1 MRKGIGKGIIR
12 LVVSLF
18 YSFLGLSLLILI
30 GCGDPSGDPT
40 ATLTLT
46 ADKTTGVVQGESVII
61 TATVIR
67 AVGQKTGATGAVEAT
82 ETPGATEAVTT
93 GPAYLENVNF
103 TLLTANGGSINPRT
117 RKTDIN
123 GVATTV
129 YTAGYNDYDDEIQAK
144 LDNGTTAFLFINK
157 TGTTITVTAS
167 PTSVSAGQA
176 SVVTA
181 TLTGNN
187 AGVTV
192 TFTMPVNNSGGHL
205 SASSA
210 VTDGSGQAQVSYTA
224 GSNSPT
230 QSVSDTVQAS
240 AGSISGTVAITRT
253 GTATTALSI
262 TVAASPASVSAG
274 HVSIVT
280 ATVTGDDNVGVTVT
294 FSLSVNNSGAT
305 LSATSAVTDGSGKAQ
320 VTYTAGANNPTLTV
334 DDTVQAAVDSISG
347 TVVITRTGTA
357 TTSYTVTVSA
367 VPTSLATDTSNSV
380 ITANVKNN
388 LGTVVSGVTVTFT
401 VTGTAPL
408 GTVSP
413 LTATTDSSGNA
424 GTVFTGGGVHPAG
437 ETNVVTATITVSGT
451 QYTGNVIITYP

>member
-1 MRKGIGKGIIR
+1 MRKGMGKGIIR

-67 AVGQKTGATGAVEAT
+67 AVGQKTGAVEAT
-82 ETPGATEAVTT
+82 ETPGATKAVTT

-129 YTAGYNDYDDEIQAK
+129 YTAGYNDYDDEIQAT

-210 VTDGSGQAQVSYTA
+210 TTDGSGQAQVTYIA
-224 GSNSPT
+224 GSNNPT
-230 QSVSDTVQAS
+230 KDVSDSVQAS
-240 AGSISGTVAITRT
+240 AGSISGTVVITRT
-253 GTATTALSI
+253 GTTTTALSI

-274 HVSIVT
+274 GASIVT
-280 ATVTGDDNVGVTVT
+280 ATLTGDDNAGVTVT
-294 FSLSVNNSGAT
+294 FTMPVNNSGAT
-305 LSATSAVTDGSGKAQ
+305 LSASSAVTDGSGNAV
-320 VTYTAGANNPTLTV
+320 VTYTAGSTSPTLSV
-334 DDTVQAAVDSISG
+334 SDTVQASVGSISD
-347 TVVITRTGTA
+347 TVAITRTK
-357 TTSYTVTVSA
+357 
-367 VPTSLATDTSNSV
+367 P
-380 ITANVKNN
+380 
-388 LGTVVSGVTVTFT
+388 
-401 VTGTAPL
+401 
-408 GTVSP
+408 
-413 LTATTDSSGNA
+413 
-424 GTVFTGGGVHPAG
+424 
-437 ETNVVTATITVSGT
+437 
-451 QYTGNVIITYP
+451 